1 MQALILTFTCFTA
14 RNDVSKSYTRFD
26 MYDIE
31 NKVLYDIFTDTTQLS
46 IPGGAVP
53 NENELPLIADVDFL
67 FRKIQKDGQT
77 SYSPMVKKIT
87 SWKHIDL
94 AKK

>member
-1 MQALILTFTCFTA
+1 MQALILTFSCFTA
-14 RNDVSKSYTRFD
+14 KDDPSKSYTRFD

-31 NKVLYDIFTDTTQLS
+31 NKALYDIFTDTTQLS

-53 NENELPLIADVDFL
+53 NENELPLLADVDFS
-67 FRKIQKDGQT
+67 FRKIQKDGKT
-77 SYSPMVKKIT
+77 SYSPMVKKII